1 MPIERKPLRQPQR
14 PPQRQPQRKSQRE
27 MQQDIDRILTSL
39 DAEMPEA
46 KKEMDELLARLRITR
61 IVAAA

>member
-1 MPIERKPLRQPQR
+1 MPVERKPQREPQR
-14 PPQRQPQRKSQRE
+14 SPQRQPQRKSPRE
-27 MQQDIDRILTSL
+27 MQQDIDRILTRL

-46 KKEMDELLARLRITR
+46 KKEMDELLARLRTTR